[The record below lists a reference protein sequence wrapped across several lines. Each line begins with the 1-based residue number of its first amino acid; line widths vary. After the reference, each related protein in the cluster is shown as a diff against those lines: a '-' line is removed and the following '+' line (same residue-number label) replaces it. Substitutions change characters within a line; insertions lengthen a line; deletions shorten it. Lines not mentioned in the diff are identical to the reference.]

1 MINLIQNIPDIKT
14 YPLNFVFENMK
25 LQHKPNTLW
34 LEFGVQTGRTIN
46 YFSNLPLI
54 KYMVLIALKGYQ
66 KNGETV
72 MRKEAFLCMV
82 FYHM

>member
-1 MINLIQNIPDIKT
+1 MLNIIQHIPDIKT
-14 YPLNFVFENMK
+14 YPLNFVFESMK

-46 YFSNLPLI
+46 YFSKLTTD
-54 KYMVLIALKGYQ
+54 KVYGFDSFEGYQ

-72 MRKEAFLCMV
+72 MRKEAFRCMV